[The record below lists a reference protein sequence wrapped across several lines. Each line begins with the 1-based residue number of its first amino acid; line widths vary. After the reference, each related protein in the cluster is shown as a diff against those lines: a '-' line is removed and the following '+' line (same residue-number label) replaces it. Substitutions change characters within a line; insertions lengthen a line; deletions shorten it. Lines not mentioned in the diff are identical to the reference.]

1 MKVLVVGSGSIQNKQ
16 FLIERY
22 KWAELVIAVDGGASH
37 LKNANF
43 LPHIAIGDFDSIEP
57 ADFAEL
63 DKEKVEVITYPEK
76 KDYTDM
82 ELALELAVKRG
93 ATQVLITGATGTRLD
108 HSTGNIL
115 YLYNFLDKGITA
127 WIEDE
132 HNKIFMVKD
141 SITLKKQENWKVSL
155 LSLTPTVEGLTTQG
169 LYYPLKDAVLK
180 FGSCF
185 GVSNEFSEDT
195 ASITLEKGLLLVFLS
210 KE

>member
-1 MKVLVVGSGSIQNKQ
+1 MKVLVVGSGSIGDKQ
-16 FLIERY
+16 FLVERY

-37 LKNANF
+37 LLSANL
-43 LPHIAIGDFDSIEP
+43 LPHIAIGDFDSIKP
-57 ADFAEL
+57 ADL
-63 DKEKVEVITYPEK
+63 DGLDRKRVEIITFPEK

-82 ELALELAVKRG
+82 ELALDLAVKRG
-93 ATQVLITGATGTRLD
+93 ATEVLIIGATGTRLD
-108 HSTGNIL
+108 HSIGNVL

-155 LSLTPTVEGLTTQG
+155 LSLTPTVEGLTTKG

-180 FGSCF
+180 FGSCL
-185 GVSNEFSEDT
+185 GVSNEFCEDT
-195 ASITLEKGLLLVFLS
+195 ASVTFKKGLLLVLMT